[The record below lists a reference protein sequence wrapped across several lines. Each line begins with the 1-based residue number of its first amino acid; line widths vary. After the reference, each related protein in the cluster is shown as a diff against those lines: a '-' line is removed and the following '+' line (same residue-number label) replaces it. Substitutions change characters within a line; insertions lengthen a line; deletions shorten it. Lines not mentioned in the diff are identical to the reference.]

1 MAVYGH
7 NIWKEVVILIPLLL
21 LISGKAVAKT
31 GLCEVETG
39 QSNIILDIE
48 ESKGG
53 QINQET
59 TPAELPI
66 TGNPFVDIALDL
78 VFTKGH
84 PIFILNGKKLQLV
97 SPLDRDK
104 DNLSHI
110 VFQLTCTVKSTNKKR
125 TIPVIVR
132 VSDVNDNSPEFINT
146 PYETTVSELTPVGTT
161 IFQGLRAVD
170 ADTGVNGLVD
180 YTVVPGD
187 GKGLGL
193 GADRVNVADGAGFFS
208 INFPHQGQVTVNR
221 SLDYERTQRYLLT
234 VVATDRARN
243 QSERFSTTTT
253 LTINVKDDDDQ
264 DPSFIY
270 QGCML
275 LDGSCINPE
284 YYATV
289 SSGVLAGI
297 LAISPEKIQ
306 AVDMDS
312 INAPI
317 SYSFLSGTPSSFRDY
332 FEINPST
339 GAVRQIKSVDT
350 SVTKKF
356 EIIVKAEEVSEAR
369 RFATA
374 KLFITVKPVDSSPP
388 QLSASSGE
396 GFVDENAPIGTK
408 VLDADGK
415 PITLSVDDADLGPED
430 PKPTY
435 TFELTTPSFS
445 INKDRQLIVA
455 AENLDRDPPNPGK
468 FRFQIVAREK
478 SGTAASAPLTLTVIL
493 NDVNDNAPRIPMIQ
507 PLTVQAGETRREIVQ
522 VVATDNDL
530 GINAEITY
538 SIYHVSNNGRTKF
551 KIDPKTGIIE
561 TIGKLNAGEQY
572 SITVQATDTGGKSS
586 QTIVEVT
593 VIPGPNT
600 RSPVFQQA
608 VYEVTV
614 SEGAAINS
622 TVATIQATDPE
633 NDPVSYSI
641 ISGNDLRQFAIDDK
655 TGVITVIRKLDRED
669 LTRYQLIIKAE
680 DEGGL
685 SSTATVNI
693 RVSDIND
700 KNPEFVNLPYEF
712 VVKEGTANLHVGQ
725 VKATDAD
732 EGINAEVSYS
742 LPSDIPFNIDLHSGE
757 ITTKVALD
765 YESQKE
771 YRFVVTAKDGAPDPR
786 IATATVTV
794 QVTDIEDELPIFHL
808 TTYEASVPENVPD
821 YVVTQVKA
829 DDPDTKKQI
838 TYVIKQG
845 PTDMFAI
852 DAKTGVIRTIQGL
865 DYERESQHVLIV
877 GTVENT
883 STQPGSTTKVIV
895 NVEDRNDIPP
905 VFLSVP
911 RPITLDDDVAI
922 GTKVTSLI
930 ATDSDGTSPGNKVRY
945 EIVGRGK
952 AAKYFQIDPDLG
964 VLQVRD
970 DLRKESDNEYQVDV
984 KAYDLGEPQLSSIT
998 SVPIFIRHVATVAP
1012 EAGLGF
1018 ADDSYT
1024 VQIPENTLP
1033 HSLIKTF
1040 TVINSRT
1047 HHQNLPLRCSIVSGN
1062 EADLFYVNTTEQKN
1076 CELHLGSKQLDHE
1089 ERSEYILKLRLD
1101 TLANLINPSRSSTT
1115 VKIQIEDVN
1124 DNAPKFIYP
1133 ESSRRYRKDKYFGA
1147 VARDRKEIGTTVLQV
1162 KAEDRDSG
1170 KFGTIEYKLLP
1181 DGNGASD
1188 HFVIDSVTGAIKTK
1202 RAFDNVPSSQL
1213 PFKFSVEAK
1222 DNPQGESSNTAQTQV
1237 VINIIEDINR
1247 LIMVISDKTAEEV
1260 QKQEDAVISTI
1271 EERTG
1276 LIIGVERLRPLQYT
1290 RDNITIESDPSGTD
1304 FWFYAIS
1311 PDNETILERN
1321 STRIKRSILNP
1332 EAQANITFDAS
1343 TILQAPVPTIHGPLT
1358 TGTPV
1363 RTAFVA
1369 VQLEI
1374 FPYALI
1380 VIAALILVLG
1390 TAGIIYICV
1399 SWSRYKAYKER
1410 MQRMYVMPRYDPV
1423 FVEPNL
1429 KEYETQ
1435 VLQMSVP
1442 VDDNDS
1448 YNDLQLDFS
1457 RKNHAF
1463 SLDNVS
1469 YITKENGDSIGQQ
1482 SPVSSDA
1489 ATTARASS
1497 IVGHHNNNNIHGHE
1511 SMGNINPV
1519 YDRSDDERITRN
1531 ASSTNENVTFREK
1544 KDYSHL
1550 GFNYLI
1556 DRSPIETTTEL

>member
-1 MAVYGH
+1 MDVFRQ
-7 NIWKEVVILIPLLL
+7 NLCILCV
-21 LISGKAVAKT
+21 LIFARFTAAKT

-48 ESKGG
+48 ESRGG
-53 QINQET
+53 QIHQET
-59 TPAELPI
+59 NPPELPI
-66 TGNPFVDIALDL
+66 TGNPFADIALDL
-78 VFTKGH
+78 VFPKGH
-84 PIFILNGKKLQLV
+84 PIFILNGKKLQLLA
-97 SPLDRDK
+97 PLDRDK

-132 VSDVNDNSPEFINT
+132 VSDVNDNSPEFVNT

-161 IFQGLRAVD
+161 VFQGLRAID
-170 ADTGVNGLVD
+170 ADAGVNGLVD
-180 YTVVPGD
+180 YSVIPGD

-270 QGCML
+270 QGCVL

-284 YYATV
+284 YHATV

-317 SYSFLSGTPSSFRDY
+317 SYSFLSGSPSSFREY

-339 GAVRQIKSVDT
+339 GAVRQIKPVDT
-350 SVTKKF
+350 TVAKKF
-356 EIIVKAEEVSEAR
+356 EIVVKAEEVSEAK

-374 KLFITVKPVDSSPP
+374 KLFITVKPVDSNPP
-388 QLSASSGE
+388 QLTASAGE
-396 GFVDENAPIGTK
+396 GYVDENAPIGTK
-408 VLDADGK
+408 VIDINGN
-415 PITLSVDDADLGPED
+415 PISLSVSDADLGPDD
-430 PKPTY
+430 PKPIY
-435 TFELTTPSFS
+435 TFELTTSFFS
-445 INKDRQLIVA
+445 IDKEGRLVVA
-455 AENLDRDPPNPGK
+455 EENLDRDPPSPGK

-478 SGTAASAPLTLTVIL
+478 TGTAASAPLTLTVVL
-493 NDVNDNAPRIPMIQ
+493 NDVNDNAPKIPMIP
-507 PLTVQAGETRREIVQ
+507 PLSVQAGETRREIVQ

-530 GINAEITY
+530 GPNAEITY

-593 VIPGPNT
+593 VVPGPNT

-633 NDPVSYSI
+633 NDQVSYSI

-655 TGVITVIRKLDRED
+655 TGVISVIRKLDRED

-700 KNPEFVNLPYEF
+700 KNPEFTDLPYEF
-712 VVKEGTANLHVGQ
+712 VVKEGAANIKVGQ
-725 VKATDAD
+725 VKAVDAD

-742 LPSDIPFNIDLHSGE
+742 LPSDVPFTIDTHSGE

-786 IATATVTV
+786 IATATVTI

-808 TTYEASVPENVPD
+808 TTYEATVPENVPD
-821 YVVTQVKA
+821 YIVTQVKA

-845 PTDMFAI
+845 PTDLFSV
-852 DAKTGVIRTIQGL
+852 DAKTGVIRTLKGL
-865 DYERESQHVLIV
+865 DFEKDSQHVLIV
-877 GTVENT
+877 GTLENNNN
-883 STQPGSTTKVIV
+883 QPGATTKVIIS
-895 NVEDRNDIPP
+895 VEDRNDIPP

-952 AAKYFQIDPDLG
+952 APKYFQIDPDLG

-970 DLRKESDNEYQVDV
+970 DLRKEVDNEYQVDV

-998 SVPIFIRHVATVAP
+998 SVPIFIRHVATVPP

-1024 VQIPENTLP
+1024 VQIPENAP
-1033 HSLIKTF
+1033 PNSLIKTF
-1040 TVINSRT
+1040 TVINGRT
-1047 HHQNLPLRCSIVSGN
+1047 HQQNLPLRCSVVSGN
-1062 EADLFYVNTTEQKN
+1062 DDDLFYVNITEQRN
-1076 CELHLGSKQLDHE
+1076 CELRLGDKRLDHE
-1089 ERSEYILKLRLD
+1089 VQPEYVLKMRLD

-1115 VKIQIEDVN
+1115 VKIQVEDIN

-1133 ESSRRYRKDKYFGA
+1133 ESSRRFQKEKYYGA
-1147 VARDRKEIGTTVLQV
+1147 IAKDRKEIGATVLTV
-1162 KAEDRDSG
+1162 KAEDKDSG
-1170 KFGTIEYKLLP
+1170 KLGTIEYKLLP
-1181 DGNGASD
+1181 DNTGATD
-1188 HFVIDSVTGAIKTK
+1188 HFVIDSTSGAIKTK
-1202 RAFDNVPSSQL
+1202 RAFDNVQVDDL
-1213 PFKFSVEAK
+1213 PFRFSVEAR
-1222 DNPQGESSNTAQTQV
+1222 DNPQNEPSNSAQTEV
-1237 VINIIEDINR
+1237 VVNLIEDHSR
-1247 LIMVISDKTAEEV
+1247 LVMVIFDKTADEV
-1260 QKQEDAVISTI
+1260 QKQEDTI
-1271 EERTG
+1271 IGVMEEKIG
-1276 LIIGVERLRPLQYT
+1276 LMIGVERLSPRQFT
-1290 RDNITIESDPSGTD
+1290 KDNITIESDPSGTD
-1304 FWFYAIS
+1304 IWFYAID
-1311 PDNETILERN
+1311 PETERILDRN
-1321 STRIKRSILNP
+1321 STRIKRSVLST
-1332 EAQANITFDAS
+1332 EAQMNITNDVATS
-1343 TILQAPVPTIHGPLT
+1343 LQASVLTSIHGPIT
-1358 TGTPV
+1358 AVTPV
-1363 RTAFVA
+1363 RTAVVA

-1390 TAGIIYICV
+1390 IAGIIYICI
-1399 SWSRYKAYKER
+1399 SWSRYKAYKDR

-1497 IVGHHNNNNIHGHE
+1497 IAGHNNNNIHAHE

-1519 YDRSDDERITRN
+1519 YDRSEDERISRN
-1531 ASSTNENVTFREK
+1531 ASATNENVTFREK
-1544 KDYSHL
+1544 KDYSHM